1 MTAKPSRIIDIH
13 THAFPDFLAHRAV
26 EQLEAMSYGEKAH
39 LDGTISDL
47 LRSMDKAGIEI
58 AVICSIAT
66 APKQVR
72 NITEWSRQVAS
83 ERIVPF
89 PSIHPDYADFRDEIA
104 RIKDLGMKGI
114 KMHPQY
120 QGFNIDEDRV
130 MPLYEA
136 MAAHDLILTLHAGF
150 DISFPTD
157 PSASPD
163 KTARV
168 VERFPNLR
176 IVACHFGGWRQWEE
190 VRRYLAGKDLYLETS
205 YTIGDLPDEKVVEL
219 IRLHG
224 DDRILFG
231 TDSPWK
237 DQAKSIEEI
246 NSLPL
251 SDETKEKIFHGNAE
265 RLLGL

>member
-1 MTAKPSRIIDIH
+1 
-13 THAFPDFLAHRAV
+13 
-26 EQLEAMSYGEKAH
+26 MSYGEKAH

-47 LRSMDKAGIEI
+47 LSSMDSAGIEI

-66 APKQVR
+66 TPKQVR

-83 ERIVPF
+83 ERIIPF
-89 PSIHPDYADFRDEIA
+89 PSIHPDYADFREEIA
-104 RIKDLGMKGI
+104 RMKDLGMKGI

-120 QGFNIDEDRV
+120 QGFAIDEDRV
-130 MPLYEA
+130 LPIYEA
-136 MAAHDLILTLHAGF
+136 IAAHDLILTFHAGF

-163 KTARV
+163 KMARV
-168 VERFPNLR
+168 IERFPDLK

-190 VRRYLAGKDLYLETS
+190 VKQYLAGKDLFFETS
-205 YTIGDLPDEKVVEL
+205 YTIGDLSDEKVLEL

-224 DDRILFG
+224 EDRILFG

-237 DQAKSIEEI
+237 DQREYVKEV

-251 SDETKEKIFHGNAE
+251 SDDTREKIFHRNAE
-265 RLLGL
+265 KLLGL